1 MRREKGRGIGW
12 GEERG
17 TEEKEVG
24 GCERKEN
31 GKGKG
36 CLSGGNETAANLSNC
51 NVLRTPMTT
60 TDGQQHCD
68 LELRLSDLKAG
79 P

>member
-1 MRREKGRGIGW
+1 MKYTKKLKTAYILTAIGPARGMRMEEKGRGIGW

-36 CLSGGNETAANLSNC
+36 CRSGGNETALI
-51 NVLRTPMTT
+51 
-60 TDGQQHCD
+60 
-68 LELRLSDLKAG
+68 
-79 P
+79 